1 MGEFKKYSKYGWS
14 AEETE
19 MANQL
24 QKMGHLLVK
33 CYAQEA
39 YIIYDDPTLEG
50 AFTVSNEVL
59 WTLNLADIE
68 SWVQA
73 NRIT

>member
-1 MGEFKKYSKYGWS
+1 MGEFGEKYKWSKRER
-14 AEETE
+14 AQ
-19 MANQL
+19 ADIL
-24 QKMGHLLVK
+24 QRMGHILVK
-33 CYAQEA
+33 CYATEA

-59 WTLNLADIE
+59 WTLNLADVE
-68 SWVQA
+68 SWVQV